1 MGGGRGPPLCS
12 LPPAPVSSVLR
23 ALIPGLSQPVIPRWL
38 SPSWWATGAPLSSP
52 PSGFRSPTEAD
63 VFQLDAEHR
72 GPGA

>member
-1 MGGGRGPPLCS
+1 MGGGRGPLWGL
-12 LPPAPVSSVLR
+12 LPAQVSSVLR
-23 ALIPGLSQPVIPRWL
+23 ALIPGLSQPVTPRQL

-52 PSGFRSPTEAD
+52 PSGFRSPTEAY